1 VPVLAYIVVAVA
13 AYLLGSIPTGFLV
26 AKAKGIDIRSVG
38 SGNIGAT
45 NAMRVLGKPAG
56 IFVLLMDAFKGYAAC
71 VLLPPFIFNYLM
83 PYISPNF
90 YIQISYY
97 LDTHM
102 EFKTKLAIVAGIFA
116 VLGHNYTCWL
126 KFKGGKGIATTAGVY
141 LALAPWALLVA
152 LVVFILAVLVT
163 RYVSVGSIMAA
174 IALPATVWIMS
185 PQNLFLCIVTTALGV
200 LAIYKH
206 KSNIQRLM
214 AGTENR
220 LGKKSSTAEK
230 TK

>member
-1 VPVLAYIVVAVA
+1 MGYILTALA
-13 AYLLGSIPTGFLV
+13 AYLVGSIPFGFLV
-26 AKAKGIDIRSVG
+26 AKAKGIDIHSVG

-56 IFVLLMDAFKGYAAC
+56 IFVLLMDVLKGFGAC
-71 VLLPPFIFNYLM
+71 FLGVLIY
-83 PYISPNF
+83 
-90 YIQISYY
+90 SYY
-97 LDTHM
+97 FHQFNGLHSTSDSIPFPSQEGEDH
-102 EFKTKLAIVAGIFA
+102 FAIIAGIFA

-141 LALAPWALLVA
+141 LALAWPAVLIG
-152 LVVFILAVLVT
+152 LVVFVLAVLLT
-163 RYVSVGSIMAA
+163 RYASVGSIAAA
-174 IALPATVWIMS
+174 IALPVTVWVMT
-185 PQNLFLCIVTTALGV
+185 PHNLFLGIVTTALGL

-220 LGKKSSTAEK
+220 LGKKTSITET

>member
-1 VPVLAYIVVAVA
+1 MFLRSFILTAVA

-26 AKAKGIDIRSVG
+26 ARARGVDLRRVG

-56 IFVLLMDAFKGYAAC
+56 ILVLLVDAAKGWCAVWVAAWIFK
-71 VLLPPFIFNYLM
+71 
-83 PYISPNF
+83 NF
-90 YIQISYY
+90 GASEDSLESGRI
-97 LDTHM
+97 
-102 EFKTKLAIVAGIFA
+102 LAGVFA

-141 LALAPWALLVA
+141 LALAPFALGMAFAVF
-152 LVVFILAVLVT
+152 VVVVLLT
-163 RYVSVGSIMAA
+163 RYVSVGSMAGA
-174 IALPATVWIMS
+174 VALPATVWIQQ
-185 PQNLFLCIVTTALGV
+185 PHQVLLGGVTTALGA

-206 KSNIQRLM
+206 QSNIRRLL

-220 LGKKSSTAEK
+220 LGKPSPPAEVK
-230 TK
+230 K